1 MKEDYE
7 KVDWSIASVTA
18 CPNLVPMNCQILN
31 QLNFENQFLRE
42 TVSDLEEQVKKLSLS
57 LVGNK
62 SHFAKYIEVKTE
74 NVTLQVIRFDSI

>member
-1 MKEDYE
+1 
-7 KVDWSIASVTA
+7 
-18 CPNLVPMNCQILN
+18 MNCQILN

-74 NVTLQVIRFDSI
+74 NVTLQVIRCATI